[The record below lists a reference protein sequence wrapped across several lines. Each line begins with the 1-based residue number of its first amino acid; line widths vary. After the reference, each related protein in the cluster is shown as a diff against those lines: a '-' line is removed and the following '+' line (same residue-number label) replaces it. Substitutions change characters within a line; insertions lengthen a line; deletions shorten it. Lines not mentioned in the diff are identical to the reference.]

1 MQIHPNQP
9 FYSLA
14 NSRDEL
20 PQWLKEILSKKKTD
34 VSNFLLKICFTFD
47 QVKTSTNQGFWAL
60 YIYFEDNHTLNMPVI
75 FNPRN
80 VDEIPVGLQDILTS
94 INQYFFQSVNYTDVL
109 LKRTMQELESKNEE
123 LKKANTELD
132 RFVYSASHDLRA
144 PLTSVLG
151 LVYLLKEK
159 DADQDKNLYLDLMIE
174 SIGKLDGTIRDIVAY
189 SKNNKTEIKNE
200 SINLKRLLEPIIVQL
215 SNIEARNINLFERVK
230 IINDFNFIGDWS
242 RLQIVFYNLMSN
254 SVKYRSLAR
263 ELEIVIDLVEQPE
276 TIEITFSDNGIG
288 IDSLYIN
295 KIFDMFYRS
304 NEKSTGAGLGLFVVK
319 EIVDKLKGRINV
331 YSAPDMGS
339 TFKILL
345 PKTIS
350 Y

>member
-1 MQIHPNQP
+1 
-9 FYSLA
+9 
-14 NSRDEL
+14 
-20 PQWLKEILSKKKTD
+20 
-34 VSNFLLKICFTFD
+34 
-47 QVKTSTNQGFWAL
+47 
-60 YIYFEDNHTLNMPVI
+60 
-75 FNPRN
+75 
-80 VDEIPVGLQDILTS
+80 
-94 INQYFFQSVNYTDVL
+94 
-109 LKRTMQELESKNEE
+109 
-123 LKKANTELD
+123 
-132 RFVYSASHDLRA
+132 
-144 PLTSVLG
+144 
-151 LVYLLKEK
+151 
-159 DADQDKNLYLDLMIE
+159 
-174 SIGKLDGTIRDIVAY
+174 
-189 SKNNKTEIKNE
+189 
-200 SINLKRLLEPIIVQL
+200 
-215 SNIEARNINLFERVK
+215 
-230 IINDFNFIGDWS
+230 
-242 RLQIVFYNLMSN
+242 MSN